1 MGKRTAA
8 TSAMVLLAIA
18 CTFAQ
23 AGSLLAGT
31 VRDADGVPMPGIL
44 VEISSAELP
53 QPVRPV
59 ATDSRGRYRFDRLPP
74 GTYSMTFTLIGFWSE
89 RREIQLPSGYRLPM
103 NVRLYGQGESE
114 SLPDSSAG
122 ASLNGTVVDQLQ
134 GVMPGVTLTLTGP
147 VTRTTKSDESG
158 GQFSFTGLPTGDYEL
173 RAALEGFATTVRKA
187 ALASGTKLTMRVEM
201 TAVATRSPKAAATR

>member
-8 TSAMVLLAIA
+8 TGAMVLLAIA

-23 AGSLLAGT
+23 AASLLAGT
-31 VRDADGVPMPGIL
+31 VRDAAGLPMPGIL
-44 VEISSAELP
+44 VEISSADLA

-74 GTYSMTFTLIGFWSE
+74 GTYAMTFTLIGFWSE
-89 RREIQLPSGYRLPM
+89 RRELQLPSGYRLPF
-103 NVRLYGQGESE
+103 NVRLYGRGESE
-114 SLPDSSAG
+114 PLPDSSAG
-122 ASLNGTVVDQLQ
+122 ATLHGTVVDQMQ
-134 GVMPGVTLTLTGP
+134 GVMPGVTLTLNGP
-147 VTRTTKSDESG
+147 IARTTKSDAPG

-201 TAVATRSPKAAATR
+201 SAVGTRSTTAATTR